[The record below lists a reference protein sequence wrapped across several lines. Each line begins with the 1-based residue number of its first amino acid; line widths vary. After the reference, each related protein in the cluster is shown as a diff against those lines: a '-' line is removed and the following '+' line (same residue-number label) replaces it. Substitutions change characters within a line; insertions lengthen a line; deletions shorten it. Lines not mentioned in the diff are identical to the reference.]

1 MKFSVALPQDLIS
14 DWIDGRSSLA
24 ILAQAAEAAGFH
36 ACSVTD
42 HPVPTGRWLDGGG
55 HLSPDPFTA
64 LGFVAASTKTI
75 KVQTAILVLPY
86 RNPFLVARAAN
97 SVDLFSGGRL
107 ILGVGVG
114 YLKGEYKALGVDH
127 DARNDLT
134 DEYLAA
140 LKAAWTNDE
149 FEFAGTGYQAVG
161 NRILPHAVQKPHP
174 PIWVGGN
181 AKRAIRR
188 AVQYG
193 DAWLPFNVPADSP
206 VVKTARTVSMG
217 DETDL
222 AAGIAYLREQVE
234 TQGRTRPIAIVLDSF
249 RAPEGGPQAVL
260 DAAGRLEQM
269 GVSWVGVHIEGKTVS
284 EWCDNARKYGAEVLA
299 KAKA

>member
-64 LGFVAASTKTI
+64 LGFIAASTRTI

-114 YLKGEYKALGVDH
+114 YLKGEYRALGVDH
-127 DARNDLT
+127 EARNDLT

-140 LKAAWTNDE
+140 LKAAWINDE
-149 FEFAGTGYQAVG
+149 FEFTGTGYQAVG
-161 NRILPHAVQKPHP
+161 NRILPHVVQKPHP

-181 AKRAIRR
+181 ARRAIRR

-217 DETDL
+217 DEAEL

-234 TQGRTRPIAIVLDSF
+234 AQQRTRPIAIVLDGF
-249 RAPEGGPQAVL
+249 RNPQGGPQAIL
-260 DAAGRLEQM
+260 DAASRLEQM
-269 GVSWVGVHIEGKTVS
+269 GISSVGVHIEGKTVA
-284 EWCDNARKYGAEVLA
+284 EWCDNAARYGAEVVA
-299 KAKA
+299 KADA